1 MSEIRPGKCPVIDG
15 IPQCPPPTEIDCI
28 KVNKVMQECKEADV
42 EKIIFALQ
50 EPIPRNFVDRID
62 CVSAKIVSDIVCDI
76 PKNGRVSVDFDLE
89 VICKIVLTDTNCITL
104 QKTVHV
110 YKSVRLWR
118 AGEPGLKCE
127 VDIPLVA
134 CLECFIS
141 KVEEGCVTEITCC
154 VGKLFLFK
162 LISEVQLMIPT
173 YGYCAE
179 PPECQN
185 GLGECPDFDPPWPP
199 YPPQYDIFGA
209 KTSGGSGCG
218 CGE

>member
-1 MSEIRPGKCPVIDG
+1 MAEVRPGKCPVVDG

-28 KVNKVMQECKEADV
+28 KVNKVLQECKEADV
-42 EKIIFALQ
+42 EKIIFEL
-50 EPIPRNFVDRID
+50 EVPIPRNTIDRID
-62 CVSAKIVSDIVCDI
+62 CVSAKIVSDIICDI
-76 PKNGRVSVDFDLE
+76 PQAGRVSVDFDLE
-89 VICKIVLTDTNCITL
+89 VICKIVLIDTTTVTL

-110 YKSVRLWR
+110 FKSVRLSR
-118 AGEPGLKCE
+118 AGETGLKCE
-127 VDIPLVA
+127 VDVPLVA

-141 KVEEGCVTEITCC
+141 KVNEIGGVTEITCC
-154 VGKLFLFK
+154 VGKLLLFK

-185 GLGECPDFDPPWPP
+185 GLGECPEFDPPWPP
-199 YPPQYDIFGA
+199 YPPQDDIFGV
-209 KTSGGSGCG
+209 KTGGSCG